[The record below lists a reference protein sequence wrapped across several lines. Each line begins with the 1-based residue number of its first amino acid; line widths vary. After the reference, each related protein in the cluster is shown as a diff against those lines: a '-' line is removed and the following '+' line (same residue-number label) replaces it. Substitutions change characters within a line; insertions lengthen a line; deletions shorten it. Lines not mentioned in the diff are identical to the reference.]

1 MNTKNNKFIY
11 FILIILIMFVFIILS
26 EVIIVKKYLN
36 RDKSYET
43 SLFNNRRINDTYDT
57 TNLTYVEK
65 NLDSRIDYNMV
76 CEDICNIKVTDYYF
90 IVNKRNDIYTMS
102 IVHKDK
108 LITTKELGNDISNL
122 YIDKYIGNIYFYNT
136 ITTDS
141 FTYDYLLMINE
152 ENITDEFISLEA
164 NEMEITDN
172 GIIYY
177 YDSCSKHDSGN
188 AYKVKAIRK
197 PFSKLANELNK
208 ESKSYPWC
216 SN

>member
-11 FILIILIMFVFIILS
+11 FILIILIMFVFIILA

-43 SLFNNRRINDTYDT
+43 SLFNNKRIHDTS
-57 TNLTYVEK
+57 NLTYVEK

-90 IVNKRNDIYTMS
+90 IVNKRNDIYTIS
-102 IVHKDK
+102 IVYKNK
-108 LITTKELGNDISNL
+108 LIITKEIGNNINNL
-122 YIDKYIGNIYFYNT
+122 YIDKYLDNIYIYNAV
-136 ITTDS
+136 TTDS
-141 FTYDYLLMINE
+141 FTYDYLLMINPDNE
-152 ENITDEFISLEA
+152 IDEFTSLEA

-177 YDSCSKHDSGN
+177 YDSCNKHDSGN

-197 PFSKLANELNK
+197 PFDKKAEELNK
-208 ESKSYPWC
+208 ESKSYAWC